1 MTLFRRL
8 EGWGIKLI
16 KKIKDSLFAKIFV
29 ITTFFL
35 LCACLL
41 VFGLLAWIMPQTYSS
56 KLNDVLDERAKD
68 FILELEQV
76 SFQESGGLFDRFIQN
91 TEISY
96 VELYA
101 DNGLQVSLPTLQE
114 ENGLNNGIIIAVSEE
129 DYSENAPNLSNS
141 YYFAFADSTDRY
153 MLMVYG
159 TAEQV
164 AELQQSFFRILPL
177 LLCVISMIALA
188 ASGLYAHIITKPVLK
203 ISRIS
208 EKMSDLHLE

>member
-1 MTLFRRL
+1 MIRV
-8 EGWGIKLI
+8 WMW
-16 KKIKDSLFAKIFV
+16 
-29 ITTFFL
+29 FFL

-56 KLNDVLDERAKD
+56 KLNDVLDDRAKD

-76 SFQESGGLFDRFIQN
+76 SFQESGGLFDQFIQN

-114 ENGLNNGIIIAVSEE
+114 ENGLNNGIIIAASEE
-129 DYSENAPNLSNS
+129 DYSENVPILSNS

-177 LLCVISMIALA
+177 LPDNSTD
-188 ASGLYAHIITKPVLK
+188 S
-203 ISRIS
+203 S
-208 EKMSDLHLE
+208 